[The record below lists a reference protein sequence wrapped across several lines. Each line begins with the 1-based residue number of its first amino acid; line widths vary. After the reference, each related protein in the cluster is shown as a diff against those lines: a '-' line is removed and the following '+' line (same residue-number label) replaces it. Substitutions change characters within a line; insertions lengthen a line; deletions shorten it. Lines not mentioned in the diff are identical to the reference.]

1 MKPGLTILFLI
12 LFLSAQSQVV
22 NNNLLVKFNFTVE
35 KPLGGIDLK
44 YNDATF
50 PRFFSNMRT
59 SVGGE
64 IIGTYLFSGNFGAGM
79 SIGGRYLSGWKYGQ
93 LDYYDNATATIS
105 SFSPLIYYQT
115 PALLNKSVRFYVDC
129 GPLFTGI
136 KVKLEQQIFYIENYS
151 GKPIARILSTT
162 TSGSGVNLSGGLV
175 YYFSKRTAVSINM
188 AYRYFK
194 TSSVLYADTD
204 FSSFSTGAG
213 IIVMFLKDKKY
224 YY

>member
-1 MKPGLTILFLI
+1 MKTGLTILFLI

-22 NNNLLVKFNFTVE
+22 NNNLLIKFNFSIE
-35 KPLGGIDLK
+35 RPLGGTDLK
-44 YNDATF
+44 YNDASF
-50 PRFFSNMRT
+50 PKFFSNMG
-59 SVGGE
+59 SSAGGE
-64 IIGTYLFSGNFGAGM
+64 INGIYLFSGNFGAGL
-79 SIGGRYLSGWKYGQ
+79 SVGGRYLSGWNYGQ
-93 LDYYDNATATIS
+93 LDYYENATAIIS

-115 PALLNKSVRFYVDC
+115 PALLNKSVRFYFDC

-136 KVKLEQQIFYIENYS
+136 KVNLEQQIFSIENYS
-151 GKPIARILSTT
+151 GKPITRILSTT
-162 TSGSGVNLSGGLV
+162 ASGMGVNLSGGLV

-213 IIVMFLKDKKY
+213 IIIMFLKDKKY